1 MVTNKNDVSF
11 GGENI
16 IKDYLTYKNKKF
28 QLSVV
33 KLSGIYEMMIFSI
46 ECNVVSGNEVYC
58 FRTTAK
64 EELNNKYRDI
74 YFDSK
79 KYISE
84 EAIEKYLKEKKEWF
98 NT

>member
-1 MVTNKNDVSF
+1 MR
-11 GGENI
+11 GENI

-33 KLSGIYEMMIFSI
+33 KLNGIYEMMIFPI
-46 ECNVVSGNEVYC
+46 ECNAVSGNEVYC
-58 FRTTAK
+58 FRTTDK

-84 EAIEKYLKEKKEWF
+84 EAIEKYLKEKEEWF

>member
-1 MVTNKNDVSF
+1 
-11 GGENI
+11 
-16 IKDYLTYKNKKF
+16 
-28 QLSVV
+28 
-33 KLSGIYEMMIFSI
+33 MMIFPI

-58 FRTTAK
+58 FRTTVK

-84 EAIEKYLKEKKEWF
+84 EAIEKYLKEKKNGLIHENSF
-98 NT
+98 HRR